1 MSKKVFCL
9 ALGALLLALSFSAQA
24 QQLGKVPRLG
34 WLAPGSPTPALND
47 AFRESLHQL
56 GYMEGKNIVIEH
68 RRAEKTDQLPSLAAE
83 LVRLKVDVIFASGG
97 SQSVLAAKSATTTI
111 PIVMSNVDDPVAF
124 GLVASLARPGGNIT
138 GLSATP
144 GLGLEGKRLELL
156 KESFPKVSRV
166 AALLNPNH
174 PFALRFKTEYEAAAQ
189 PLGIRLQSLE
199 MRDPTDLEQAFSAAK
214 RERAEVL
221 VTINSPLVTS
231 QLRRIVD
238 LAAKSRLPTMHQE
251 SRWVEA
257 GGLVSYGT
265 DYAGLYRRAAV
276 YVDKILKGNTAC
288 GFAGG
293 SADEVRVH
301 HQSQNGEAD
310 RRDDPAVG
318 AVPGRQS
325 HKMTVSCEQKAVSMR
340 TGEKRMTRNI
350 FVFACLLPTVLLYTV
365 PLVEA
370 QHRKAGSLRRGF
382 HDWANCYEPRVVLAG

>member
-1 MSKKVFCL
+1 VNNMKRKITVL
-9 ALGALLLALSFSAQA
+9 TLGALFFALCVPAQA
-24 QQLGKVPRLG
+24 QQAGKIPKLG
-34 WLAPGSPTPALND
+34 WLASPGVTPD
-47 AFRESLHQL
+47 FSEAFRQGLREL
-56 GYMEGKNIVIEH
+56 GYLEGKNIVIEH

-97 SQSVLAAKSATTTI
+97 SQAALAAKSATTTI

-189 PLGIRLQSLE
+189 PLGIRLLSLE

-231 QLRRIVD
+231 QLKRIVD

-251 SRWVEA
+251 RRWVEA
-257 GGLVSYGT
+257 GGLMSYGT

-276 YVDKILKGNTAC
+276 YVDKILKGTQPVDLPVEQPTKFEFIINLKAAKQIGLTIPPNVLA
-288 GFAGG
+288 
-293 SADEVRVH
+293 R
-301 HQSQNGEAD
+301 AD
-310 RRDDPAVG
+310 RVIR
-318 AVPGRQS
+318 
-325 HKMTVSCEQKAVSMR
+325 
-340 TGEKRMTRNI
+340 
-350 FVFACLLPTVLLYTV
+350 
-365 PLVEA
+365 
-370 QHRKAGSLRRGF
+370 
-382 HDWANCYEPRVVLAG
+382 

>member
-1 MSKKVFCL
+1 MRKRFVEMPF
-9 ALGALLLALSFSAQA
+9 GRLLSARNISNRHVSLLFAPCSLRFASPLEA
-24 QQLGKVPRLG
+24 QQPGKVPKLG
-34 WLAPGSPTPALND
+34 WLASASPTPALND
-47 AFRESLHQL
+47 AFRQSLHQL
-56 GYMEGKNIVIEH
+56 GYIEGKNIVIEH
-68 RRAEKTDQLPSLAAE
+68 RRAEKADQLPSLAAE

-156 KESFPKVSRV
+156 KESFPKLSRV
-166 AALLNPNH
+166 AALWNPNH

-199 MRDPTDLEQAFSAAK
+199 MREPTDLEQAFSAAK

-231 QLRRIVD
+231 QLKRIVD

-257 GGLVSYGT
+257 GGLMSYGT

-276 YVDKILKGNTAC
+276 YVDKILKGTQPADLPVEQPTKFEFIINLKTAKQI
-288 GFAGG
+288 GLAIPP
-293 SADEVRVH
+293 SVLYRADKVI
-301 HQSQNGEAD
+301 
-310 RRDDPAVG
+310 
-318 AVPGRQS
+318 
-325 HKMTVSCEQKAVSMR
+325 K
-340 TGEKRMTRNI
+340 
-350 FVFACLLPTVLLYTV
+350 
-365 PLVEA
+365 
-370 QHRKAGSLRRGF
+370 
-382 HDWANCYEPRVVLAG
+382 

>member
-1 MSKKVFCL
+1 MKRKITVL
-9 ALGALLLALSFSAQA
+9 TLGALFFALCVPAQA
-24 QQLGKVPRLG
+24 QQAGKVPKLG
-34 WLAPGSPTPALND
+34 WLASPGVTPD
-47 AFRESLHQL
+47 FSEAFRQGLREL
-56 GYMEGKNIVIEH
+56 GYLEGKNIVIEH

-97 SQSVLAAKSATTTI
+97 SQAALAAKSATTTI

-189 PLGIRLQSLE
+189 PLGIRLLSLE
-199 MRDPTDLEQAFSAAK
+199 MRDPIDLEQAFSAAN

-231 QLRRIVD
+231 QLKRIVD

-251 SRWVEA
+251 RRWVEA
-257 GGLVSYGT
+257 GGLMSYGT

-276 YVDKILKGNTAC
+276 YVDKILKGTQPVDLPVEQPTKFEFIINLKAAKQIGLTIPPNVLA
-288 GFAGG
+288 
-293 SADEVRVH
+293 R
-301 HQSQNGEAD
+301 AD
-310 RRDDPAVG
+310 RVIR
-318 AVPGRQS
+318 
-325 HKMTVSCEQKAVSMR
+325 
-340 TGEKRMTRNI
+340 
-350 FVFACLLPTVLLYTV
+350 
-365 PLVEA
+365 
-370 QHRKAGSLRRGF
+370 
-382 HDWANCYEPRVVLAG
+382 

>member
-1 MSKKVFCL
+1 MKRKITVL
-9 ALGALLLALSFSAQA
+9 TLGALFFALCVPAQA
-24 QQLGKVPRLG
+24 QQAGKVPKLG
-34 WLAPGSPTPALND
+34 WLASPGVTPD
-47 AFRESLHQL
+47 FSEAFRQGLREL
-56 GYMEGKNIVIEH
+56 GYLEGKNIVIEH

-97 SQSVLAAKSATTTI
+97 SQAALAAKSATTTI

-189 PLGIRLQSLE
+189 PLGIRLLSLE
-199 MRDPTDLEQAFSAAK
+199 MRDPTDLEQAFSAAN

-231 QLRRIVD
+231 QLKRIVD
-238 LAAKSRLPTMHQE
+238 LAAKNRLPTMHQE
-251 SRWVEA
+251 RRWVEA
-257 GGLVSYGT
+257 GGLMSYGT

-276 YVDKILKGNTAC
+276 YVDKILKGTQPVDLPVEQPTKFEFIINLKAAKQIGLTIPPNVLA
-288 GFAGG
+288 
-293 SADEVRVH
+293 R
-301 HQSQNGEAD
+301 AD
-310 RRDDPAVG
+310 RVIR
-318 AVPGRQS
+318 
-325 HKMTVSCEQKAVSMR
+325 
-340 TGEKRMTRNI
+340 
-350 FVFACLLPTVLLYTV
+350 
-365 PLVEA
+365 
-370 QHRKAGSLRRGF
+370 
-382 HDWANCYEPRVVLAG
+382 